1 MAKKELNSLTKEEL
15 VKKLKENEESF
26 FNLRF
31 QKVLQQ
37 LEHPQKI
44 SLIKKE
50 IARIKTFIRKLELE
64 D

>member
-15 VKKLKENEESF
+15 GKKLKENEESF

>member
-1 MAKKELNSLTKEEL
+1 MAKKELKNLSKEEL
-15 VKKLKENEESF
+15 VKKLKESEESF

-37 LEHPQKI
+37 LEHPKKI
-44 SLIKKE
+44 SLVKKE

-64 D
+64 N

>member
-1 MAKKELNSLTKEEL
+1 MAKKELKKLSKEEL
-15 VKKLKENEESF
+15 IKKLKESEESF

-37 LEHPQKI
+37 LEHPKKI
-44 SLIKKE
+44 SLVKKE

-64 D
+64 N